1 MSKVIKVTYGDNIL
15 SDLFESVTNIKR
27 DIGSGW
33 TNNTQAKK
41 EGVDV
46 IASSRGPRNI
56 SFDYMIKGT
65 F

>member
-33 TNNTQAKK
+33 TNNT
-41 EGVDV
+41 
-46 IASSRGPRNI
+46 
-56 SFDYMIKGT
+56 
-65 F
+65 